1 MFKYLTQRVHNRGTP
16 PESFIDELIHF
27 GKTAKNEIFEPNNV
41 FDVYSSVFAE
51 LGPYSNIIHRKAV
64 MLECLR
70 VLAGF
75 ESSWD
80 WKEGRDI
87 TNRTS
92 VTADT
97 IESGAWQVS
106 ANSLN
111 FGDDLKKLVRDNI
124 NTLDGWKFQ
133 ELMKTNH
140 QVAIEY
146 AARLLRHT
154 VNHNGPVKRKEIN
167 PFLSRQ
173 AVEEFKQF
181 ISH

>member
-1 MFKYLTQRVHNRGTP
+1 
-16 PESFIDELIHF
+16 
-27 GKTAKNEIFEPNNV
+27 
-41 FDVYSSVFAE
+41 
-51 LGPYSNIIHRKAV
+51 

-92 VTADT
+92 ITADT
-97 IESGAWQVS
+97 IEAGAWQVS